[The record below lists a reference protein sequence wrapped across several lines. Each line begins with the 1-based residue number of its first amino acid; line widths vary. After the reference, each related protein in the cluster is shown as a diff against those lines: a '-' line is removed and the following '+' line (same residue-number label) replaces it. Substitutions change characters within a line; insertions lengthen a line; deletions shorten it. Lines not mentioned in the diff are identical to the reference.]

1 MDTDTRPRSYNRMF
15 QLRDWLRLEYPNIKE
30 AVIERKMGVATGYFN
45 TREKAS
51 TTRGNKEIRPQTMRK
66 VINAW
71 NANPPET
78 PMLNM
83 EWLRSGQGDMFSDAT
98 PIDHSKGIPFYDA
111 DFIKSENIEKIMHDE
126 PKHYISIP
134 MLNRNNTFAMT
145 ASGSSMYPSISNGD
159 VIVMQTMPDIESII
173 FGEIYA
179 IITLNGMRTIRR
191 ITRSDKPLMIR
202 LIPDNKDKI
211 YGDYQDVQKPEI
223 RRLFRVLCAIRI
235 L

>member
-1 MDTDTRPRSYNRMF
+1 MDTDATSTSYERLY
-15 QLRDWLRLEYPNIKE
+15 QLRDWLKIEYPNIKE
-30 AVIERKMGVATGYFN
+30 AVLERKMGVATNYFN
-45 TREKAS
+45 TRQKAVITKGS
-51 TTRGNKEIRPQTMRK
+51 KTIRPHTIQK
-66 VINAW
+66 VVSAW
-71 NANPPET
+71 NTNPPET

-83 EWLRSGQGDMFSDAT
+83 EWLKSGQGDMFSDAT

-111 DFIKSENIEKIMHDE
+111 DFIKAENLDVIMHNE
-126 PKHYISIP
+126 PKYYISIP
-134 MLNRNNTFAMT
+134 TLNRNDTFAMT

-159 VIVMQTMPDIESII
+159 VIVMQAMPDVESVIY
-173 FGEIYA
+173 GEIYA
-179 IITLNGMRTIRR
+179 IISKNGMRTIRR
-191 ITRSDKPLMIR
+191 ITRSDKPMMIR

>member
-1 MDTDTRPRSYNRMF
+1 
-15 QLRDWLRLEYPNIKE
+15 
-30 AVIERKMGVATGYFN
+30 MGVATNYFN
-45 TREKAS
+45 TRQKAS
-51 TTRGNKEIRPQTMRK
+51 ITKGNKKIRPQTMRK
-66 VINAW
+66 VVSAW
-71 NANPPET
+71 NTNPPET

-179 IITLNGMRTIRR
+179 IITKNGMRTIRR